1 LSSVWGNFTKM
12 FFSPLLTYQ
21 RDLTTDGRVACTA
34 SWPGANYTGLTTA
47 GSSTHAG
54 NAAVQF
60 SQFSQFCDI
69 DFPLCV
75 GGGIGGTSDGGGG
88 NCTAVSAFPWHSE
101 GMPLGEFETFMSWLP
116 LVAGSLGAIVGGITS
131 DQTVK
136 RGGGAR
142 SRVAVILISNLFA
155 APFCYLALVS
165 PYPWCFVSLIGANL
179 VGEMWIGAT
188 MSLVLDLVPS
198 TMRTTSIALYLFF
211 IFNIGGNAPGLVNV
225 LARAIGGNTT
235 QTVHV
240 WTTEHGVRVD
250 SNITLGGVGGN
261 GTPASFTAA
270 LKVLYPGVY
279 VGAAVMFLAVL
290 GALVVG
296 GEGGGRRARG
306 AEEYES
312 QWGGGGFAPLSDGG
326 RDGVDGA
333 AV

>member
-1 LSSVWGNFTKM
+1 M

-21 RDLTTDGRVACTA
+21 RDLTTDSRVACTA
-34 SWPGANYTGLTTA
+34 SWPGANYTGTAA

-54 NAAVQF
+54 NAAV
-60 SQFSQFCDI
+60 QFSQFCDI

-75 GGGIGGTSDGGGG
+75 GGGIGSGIGSTTSGGGG

-116 LVAGSLGAIVGGITS
+116 LVAGSLGAIVGGVTS

-142 SRVAVILISNLFA
+142 SRVAVILISNLLA

-188 MSLVLDLVPS
+188 MALVLDLVPS
-198 TMRTTSIALYLFF
+198 TMRTTSIALYLFI

-250 SNITLGGVGGN
+250 SNVTLGGFGGN

-279 VGAAVMFLAVL
+279 VGDACWYCGLVYQTYMGGILRPAVH
-290 GALVVG
+290 
-296 GEGGGRRARG
+296 
-306 AEEYES
+306 
-312 QWGGGGFAPLSDGG
+312 
-326 RDGVDGA
+326 
-333 AV
+333 